1 MLKRRKMCWKEKKVM
16 FTGRNRDSFNK
27 KIKFMLVF
35 LLAFKFFLRLTA
47 DKRYLL
53 QKKRSENRFRG
64 HFNLWLCSFLLKQDE
79 NFYKS
84 WLR

>member
-1 MLKRRKMCWKEKKVM
+1 M

-47 DKRYLL
+47 DNGICC
-53 QKKRSENRFRG
+53 KKSVPKIDFVDISTCVRSF
-64 HFNLWLCSFLLKQDE
+64 LKQDE
-79 NFYKS
+79 NFNKS
-84 WLR
+84 CYDVAFAYLKTREKWRKI